1 MSYVTTELISENQE
15 EPNTFQEAEELEVD
29 TELISEE
36 LLLTSL
42 SESSFEDDME
52 EELLI
57 DETLSPLEKISLY
70 VRSELA
76 FHRVFIAKEFP
87 ALIRDVEVSEALEY
101 VLPLII
107 SLGTDPEDHVK
118 EAFATQLDDI
128 IWFYYSHCTL
138 REAADCSPIDIVDLR
153 PPTTQISQTL
163 QRPQTPIQHYNSQ
176 QTSSQTPSPA
186 NNTPYLSPSAF
197 TFLLRALLLDQ
208 NTRIAQA
215 AQATIQSLVERVL
228 EELGVKSKKKDLL
241 EKEILEGVVLGIG
254 RLDQEKFRKEEI
266 NEWEHYGDEHGV
278 STVSGREEEAELGR
292 ITMMSLISS
301 LAPIVGPERC
311 TRLFLP
317 ELEKMINEQ
326 VFYVRKEAALA
337 LGTLSGVLPLD
348 IIISKLLPI
357 YDHFSNDAIW
367 HVRRSCCLILPTIC
381 SRLPDEMKSE
391 RATSGIELFAGD
403 VSRSVRSAAGD
414 IIGELIALFYPNGK
428 VPETVVLTLG
438 ESRWD
443 DLKETYLLLTRDI
456 QAKVRRSLSYSLHE
470 IARVIG
476 PKKAEECLL
485 AVFTLYLVDADEV
498 QSGVVENLASFISCL
513 PQKARNNCL
522 PPLFGIWDDLKQ
534 RWRLRNTIARQMPT
548 ICRLFDSRNVINY
561 LLPLAIKAVKD
572 DVATVRET
580 AIACVTL
587 FEVVYN
593 DDTLFAELINC
604 VREFAFENKFRS
616 RVAFIQICRALV
628 LSAFPK
634 PEFERYFIPILKNFS
649 TDNVVNVRIT
659 LVRLIRDLCR
669 IEQYY
674 QDPMSKSQIIDMIKQ
689 LAEDPDFDTKSST
702 LKS

>member
-138 REAADCSPIDIVDLR
+138 REAADCSQIDIVDLR
-153 PPTTQISQTL
+153 PPTAQRSQTL

-208 NTRIAQA
+208 NTRISQA

-278 STVSGREEEAELGR
+278 SIVSGREEEAELGR
-292 ITMMSLISS
+292 MTMMSLISS

-326 VFYVRKEAALA
+326 VFYVRKEAVLA

-348 IIISKLLPI
+348 IITSKLLPI

-403 VSRSVRSAAGD
+403 VSRSVRSATGD

-428 VPETVVLTLG
+428 VPEAVVLTLG

-498 QSGVVENLASFISCL
+498 QSGVIENLASFISCL
-513 PQKARNNCL
+513 PQTARNNCL

-534 RWRLRNTIARQMPT
+534 RWRLRNAIAKQMPT

-587 FEVVYN
+587 FEVVYD

-616 RVAFIQICRALV
+616 RVAFIQICRALA

-669 IEQYY
+669 IGSNEQ
-674 QDPMSKSQIIDMIKQ
+674 I
-689 LAEDPDFDTKSST
+689 TNH
-702 LKS
+702 

>member
-1 MSYVTTELISENQE
+1 
-15 EPNTFQEAEELEVD
+15 
-29 TELISEE
+29 
-36 LLLTSL
+36 
-42 SESSFEDDME
+42 
-52 EELLI
+52 
-57 DETLSPLEKISLY
+57 ETLSPLEKISLY

-87 ALIRDVEVSEALEY
+87 ALIRDVE
-101 VLPLII
+101 
-107 SLGTDPEDHVK
+107 
-118 EAFATQLDDI
+118 
-128 IWFYYSHCTL
+128 HCTL

-326 VFYVRKEAALA
+326 EAALA

-689 LAEDPDFDTKSST
+689 LAEDPDFDVRSLLFMT
-702 LKS
+702 LSHEERL

>member
-311 TRLFLP
+311 TLKNCDNNDKNP
-317 ELEKMINEQ
+317 EDVN
-326 VFYVRKEAALA
+326 FR
-337 LGTLSGVLPLD
+337 
-348 IIISKLLPI
+348 
-357 YDHFSNDAIW
+357 
-367 HVRRSCCLILPTIC
+367 TITDNAFKKI
-381 SRLPDEMKSE
+381 REHQD
-391 RATSGIELFAGD
+391 
-403 VSRSVRSAAGD
+403 
-414 IIGELIALFYPNGK
+414 Y
-428 VPETVVLTLG
+428 
-438 ESRWD
+438 ES
-443 DLKETYLLLTRDI
+443 
-456 QAKVRRSLSYSLHE
+456 
-470 IARVIG
+470 
-476 PKKAEECLL
+476 
-485 AVFTLYLVDADEV
+485 
-498 QSGVVENLASFISCL
+498 
-513 PQKARNNCL
+513 
-522 PPLFGIWDDLKQ
+522 
-534 RWRLRNTIARQMPT
+534 
-548 ICRLFDSRNVINY
+548 INY
-561 LLPLAIKAVKD
+561 LRLNEQLCANHYMKYVAYYKRKQLNVNENSSNNIKINVTENGVLLSREDFVKNCD
-572 DVATVRET
+572 NNDKNPEDV
-580 AIACVTL
+580 
-587 FEVVYN
+587 N
-593 DDTLFAELINC
+593 
-604 VREFAFENKFRS
+604 FRT
-616 RVAFIQICRALV
+616 I
-628 LSAFPK
+628 
-634 PEFERYFIPILKNFS
+634 
-649 TDNVVNVRIT
+649 TDNVFKNIREHQDYESINY
-659 LVRLIRDLCR
+659 LRLNEQLCANHYMKYVA
-669 IEQYY
+669 YY
-674 QDPMSKSQIIDMIKQ
+674 KRKQ
-689 LAEDPDFDTKSST
+689 LNVNENSSNNIKINVTENGVLLSREDFE
-702 LKS
+702 